1 MNCLN
6 VITINNNKQFKE
18 MFIGSHLTSI
28 YIHLKQHRKGGNP
41 LPVVNLLSKCHLMH
55 FGFVEVPQCKGLVMF
70 ELICFSAV
78 LALAGRLPRANS
90 LKKQV

>member
-1 MNCLN
+1 
-6 VITINNNKQFKE
+6 
-18 MFIGSHLTSI
+18 MFIRSHLTSI

-78 LALAGRLPRANS
+78 LALAGQIA
-90 LKKQV
+90 